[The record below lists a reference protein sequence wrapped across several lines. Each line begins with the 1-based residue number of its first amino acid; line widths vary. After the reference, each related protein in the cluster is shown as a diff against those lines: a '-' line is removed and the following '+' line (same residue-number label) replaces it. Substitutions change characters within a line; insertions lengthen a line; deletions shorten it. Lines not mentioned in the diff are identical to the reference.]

1 MLIRGITAN
10 SQKQLAITTVSVI
23 AAILFF
29 VPLFMFRSVGPIDF
43 WWWMSAVILLLI
55 VYGTFL
61 DRDYS
66 PFLKKDLKDHL
77 LGKIIAGIGAAF
89 LLYSIFFLG
98 NQISRYIFDFA
109 GRNINA
115 VYHFKGDA
123 APIRIVMLMAL
134 IIGPG
139 EELFWRCFLQR
150 RLSLHVGEWSGFIVS
165 SCLYAGVHLA
175 SGNIMLFLAALV
187 CGIYW
192 GFLFHKYHSP
202 VINVVSHTVWDIA
215 VFIIFPF
222 AS

>member
-1 MLIRGITAN
+1 M
-10 SQKQLAITTVSVI
+10 
-23 AAILFF
+23 
-29 VPLFMFRSVGPIDF
+29 
-43 WWWMSAVILLLI
+43 
-55 VYGTFL
+55 FL
-61 DRDYS
+61 DQDYF

-77 LGKIIAGIGAAF
+77 FLKIIAGLGAAF
-89 LLYSIFFLG
+89 LLYIVFFLG

-115 VYHFKGDA
+115 VYSFKGEA
-123 APIRIVMLMAL
+123 ATIRIVMLMAL

-150 RLSLHVGEWSGFIVS
+150 RLSVHLGDWSGFIVS

-175 SGNIMLFLAALV
+175 SGNIMLFLAALF